1 MVISVNNLLSS
12 TVRDRMGTETAKQS
26 TVDNQ
31 NSFSDLL
38 RNSLQE
44 TSASATLGTAL
55 PPLTREQLTFI
66 VRIIQT
72 QINRRLYNMVLNSG
86 AEMNYYPSRM
96 LPVYTNENP
105 VSLTE
110 ASNYRQTPPIN
121 NNQKTDSNLDTIIE
135 KAAGKHGSDS
145 DLSRSGVK
153 TESNFDA
160 GSASPKRAR
169 SLMRLMPADARDLAV
184 KNADDP
190 AENVM
195 DEAPS
200 KNKYQKTDSNLDSII
215 EKAADRYG
223 VDPDLIRSVIKTE
236 SNFNSRATSPKGAM
250 GLMQLMPGTAR
261 DLGVRNAYDPEEN
274 IMGGTRYLKTLLNR
288 YDGKVDVALAAYNWG
303 MGNLE
308 KNPHRLP
315 RETAN
320 YIARVNSHY
329 KNFSAST

>member
-12 TVRDRMGTETAKQS
+12 TVKDRIGIEGAEQS
-26 TVDNQ
+26 TVDIQ

-44 TSASATLGTAL
+44 TSDSATLGTAL

-96 LPVYTNENP
+96 LPDYTNQNP
-105 VSLTE
+105 ASLTE

-121 NNQKTDSNLDTIIE
+121 NSQRTDSQN
-135 KAAGKHGSDS
+135 
-145 DLSRSGVK
+145 
-153 TESNFDA
+153 NFDA
-160 GSASPKRAR
+160 ESASSKKAR
-169 SLMRLMPADARDLAV
+169 GLMRLMPGNVRDLAV
-184 KNADDP
+184 KNVDDP

-195 DEAPS
+195 DDAPS
-200 KNKYQKTDSNLDSII
+200 KNKYKKTDPNLESII
-215 EKAADRYG
+215 EKAAAKFG
-223 VDPDLIRSVIKTE
+223 IDPDLIRSVIKTE

-308 KNPHRLP
+308 KNPRRLP
-315 RETAN
+315 QETSN
-320 YIARVNSHY
+320 YISRVNNHY
-329 KNFSAST
+329 KNFRAST

>member
-12 TVRDRMGTETAKQS
+12 TVRDRFGTESAKPS
-26 TVDNQ
+26 TVNNQ

-38 RNSLQE
+38 RNSLHE
-44 TSASATLGTAL
+44 TSASVTLGAAL
-55 PPLTREQLTFI
+55 PPLTKEQVTFL

-72 QINRRLYNMVLNSG
+72 QMNKRLYNMVLNSG

-96 LPVYTNENP
+96 SPVYTNENP
-105 VSLTE
+105 ASIAE

-121 NNQKTDSNLDTIIE
+121 DSKRT
-135 KAAGKHGSDS
+135 GSQN
-145 DLSRSGVK
+145 
-153 TESNFDA
+153 NFDA
-160 GSASPKRAR
+160 GAVSPKIAR
-169 SLMRLMPADARDLAV
+169 GLMRLMPGTAGNWEV
-184 KNADDP
+184 KNADDAP
-190 AENVM
+190 ENNM
-195 DEAPS
+195 DDAQPENSS
-200 KNKYQKTDSNLDSII
+200 KRTDSHLDSII
-215 EKAADRYG
+215 EKAAARYG

-261 DLGVRNAYDPEEN
+261 DLGVKNAYDPEEN

-308 KNPHRLP
+308 KNPRRLP
-315 RETAN
+315 QETSN
-320 YIARVNSHY
+320 YIARVNGHY
-329 KNFSAST
+329 KDFRTST